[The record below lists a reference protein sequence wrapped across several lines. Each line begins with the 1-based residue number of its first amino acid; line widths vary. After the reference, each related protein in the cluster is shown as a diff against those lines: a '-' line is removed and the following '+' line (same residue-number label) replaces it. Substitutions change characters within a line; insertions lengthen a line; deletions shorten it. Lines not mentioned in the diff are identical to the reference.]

1 MGTRVGGARFGRR
14 RGRPSQARPMAAERR
29 GGPGPRT
36 RTWLGWA
43 AAALGVG
50 VVAFVVG
57 RAGSEA
63 GLASPDPSPSA
74 APPLPITYGAALDPV
89 SGEAIQPTDRFRDGD
104 PFAYSVRMPA
114 PLGVDT
120 ILVEIIRLNDDATET
135 VAQPPSEQG
144 IAPTSPVFG
153 FQVQAATLLEAWGP
167 GTYAMRIYLPGGS
180 DPFAV
185 GRFTLVE
192 TPVAS

>member
-1 MGTRVGGARFGRR
+1 
-14 RGRPSQARPMAAERR
+14 MAAERR
-29 GGPGPRT
+29 GGPGPRA

-63 GLASPDPSPSA
+63 GLPSPDASPTA
-74 APPLPITYGAALDPV
+74 AGLLPITYGAALDPV

-104 PFAYSVRMPA
+104 PFAYSVRTPA
-114 PLGVDT
+114 PPGVDT

-144 IAPTSPVFG
+144 IVPTSAVFA
-153 FQVQAATLLEAWGP
+153 FEVQASTLLDAWGP

-180 DPFAV
+180 DPFAA

>member
-1 MGTRVGGARFGRR
+1 
-14 RGRPSQARPMAAERR
+14 MA
-29 GGPGPRT
+29 
-36 RTWLGWA
+36 
-43 AAALGVG
+43 
-50 VVAFVVG
+50 FFIG

-63 GLASPDPSPSA
+63 GLPSPNPSPNA
-74 APPLPITYGAALDPV
+74 SSPLPITFGAVLDPV
-89 SGEAIQPTDRFRDGD
+89 SGEAIQPTDRFREED

-114 PLGVDT
+114 PPGVGT

-144 IAPTSPVFG
+144 IVPTSAVFA
-153 FQVQAATLLEAWGP
+153 FEVEASTLLEAWGP
-167 GTYAMRIYLPGGS
+167 GTYAMRIYLPGGL
-180 DPFAV
+180 DPFAA